1 MRYVKV
7 SPGQATLTEGPAAAL
22 RPGAA
27 RVRVLACGVCGT
39 DVHLLRGMRLPAG
52 ASYPVRPG
60 HEVAGTIVEFADGD
74 CAGLALGDLVVL
86 HPLDPCGVCGPC
98 RGGQDQLCAEA
109 RVLGIHEPGG
119 LAEEVVWPAARM
131 VRAAGLDHSSAA
143 VLADAGA
150 TAYRAVRA
158 AHLRPAA
165 SVCVLGAGGVGT
177 QVLKIIRALHPD
189 ATLAAVVG
197 RPSSA
202 QRLGGLGLRV
212 EVGLAGAA
220 RRLVDELGEFDA
232 VIEFSGQVAAP
243 GRAPGAWLG
252 PRWSARSRAGRSRS
266 DPRARDRRGVQLR
279 DRRPPGRD
287 RDVPVGT
294 AGPARCRV
302 APAAA
307 ARGRRSTRG
316 RGSRRARPRTDGC
329 GDDMSL
335 HRGPT
340 GLCFPAYYA
349 YSWHYQAARPE
360 GMQVG

>member
-60 HEVAGTIVEFADGD
+60 HEVAGTIVKFADGD

-98 RGGQDQLCAEA
+98 RSGQDQLCAEA

-220 RRLVDELGEFDA
+220 RRLVAELGEFDA

-243 GRAPGAWLG
+243 AEATRMLRRGGRLVLGSVLDGPLALG
-252 PRWSARSRAGRSRS
+252 PAARVQTRELEIVGVFSSGIEDLRAVTEMCRSGRL
-266 DPRARDRRGVQLR
+266 DLR
-279 DRRPPGRD
+279 DAVSHRRPLPEAVEALEAVAAGVPGLVRM
-287 RDVPVGT
+287 VVEMT
-294 AGPARCRV
+294 
-302 APAAA
+302 
-307 ARGRRSTRG
+307 
-316 RGSRRARPRTDGC
+316 
-329 GDDMSL
+329 
-335 HRGPT
+335 
-340 GLCFPAYYA
+340 
-349 YSWHYQAARPE
+349 
-360 GMQVG
+360 